1 MGESGRVLAAILVA
15 ALVAVPVAVLVL
27 ALVLTG
33 APIVL
38 AAEAVVQREALR
50 QRPVESLWREVGLVA
65 LRACQRM
72 GVRQHLV
79 GA

>member
-15 ALVAVPVAVLVL
+15 ALVAVLVL
-27 ALVLTG
+27 ALVLIG

-38 AAEAVVQREALR
+38 AAEVVAQREALR
-50 QRPVESLWREVGLVA
+50 QRPVGSLWREVGLVA